1 MKKVLSSLAI
11 IAILASCSKEVPSIE
26 TIKVNSVKKI
36 TSVQCV
42 GTTQAG
48 IRCKNMTL
56 SSNSKCYLHG
66 GN

>member
-11 IAILASCSKEVPSIE
+11 IAILASCSKEVPSVE
-26 TIKVNSVKKI
+26 TIKVKKT
-36 TSVQCV
+36 TSVQCI

-48 IRCKNMTL
+48 ARCKNMTL